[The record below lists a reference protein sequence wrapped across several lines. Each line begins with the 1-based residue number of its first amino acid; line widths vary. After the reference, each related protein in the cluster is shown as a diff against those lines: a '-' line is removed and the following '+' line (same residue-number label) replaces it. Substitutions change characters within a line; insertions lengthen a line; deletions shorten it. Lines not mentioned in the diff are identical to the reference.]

1 MRLLVPWSYLFLFI
15 TCKSIIIII
24 IIINI
29 IKTAVAPDSF
39 YSKRYFAWEFNTW

>member
-15 TCKSIIIII
+15 TCKRIII

-29 IKTAVAPDSF
+29 IKTAVAPNNN
-39 YSKRYFAWEFNTW
+39 KQQILLKIGK